1 MSPRSEPRFRP
12 PDETRSGAEAV
23 LRFVVTLLAQL
34 VAGSIAALVVL
45 HYGNREVIGMLAAP
59 GIAIPVV
66 IGGLL
71 ILWLEHS
78 CDRCIG
84 TSPFLLLAEFWI

>member
-1 MSPRSEPRFRP
+1 M
-12 PDETRSGAEAV
+12 
-23 LRFVVTLLAQL
+23 TLLAQL

-45 HYGNREVIGMLAAP
+45 HYGNREVIDMLAALD
-59 GIAIPVV
+59 IAFPVV

-71 ILWLEHS
+71 IVWLEHS
-78 CDRCIG
+78 CHRRIA